1 MLIIDK
7 ALRERTGS
15 GRPGIVSA
23 KQTAKQMLRSIL
35 PRTVT
40 NWREKGYFGAYG
52 EPEMHLVEVLCRRD
66 QDAIDVGANYG
77 GYVHFMRGHARRVI
91 AFEPFPE
98 FVALLRR
105 KFSGDVVVEPIAL
118 SDRVGDSRL
127 CTPIVD
133 GVAVTGC
140 ATLSSDAASAYETH
154 RAMEV
159 RADRL
164 DNVYK
169 GVAGFIKI
177 DVEGHEQAV
186 LDGAV
191 ETIARCRPRILVE
204 IEEHLSPGGLAR
216 AQRFFSGLGYRGYY
230 AHGDRLENIET
241 FSPAEMQNPLNRV
254 ALTSTLRERLQSTR
268 YINNFIFLPPDEPQ
282 ATLDRM
288 AQRLARL

>member
-7 ALRERTGS
+7 ALRERAGS
-15 GRPGIVSA
+15 GRPAMVGA

-40 NWREKGYFGAYG
+40 NWWEKGYFGTYG

-91 AFEPFPE
+91 AYEPIPE
-98 FVALLRR
+98 FVELLRR
-105 KFSGDVVVEPIAL
+105 KFARDVVVEPIAL

-140 ATLSSDAASAYETH
+140 ATLSSDAASAYDTH
-154 RAMEV
+154 RDMEV

-169 GVAGFIKI
+169 GLVGFIKI

-216 AQRFFSGLGYRGYY
+216 AKGFFSGFGYRGYY
-230 AHGDRLENIET
+230 AHGDQLENIEK
-241 FSPAEMQNPLNRV
+241 FSPTEMQNPLNRV
-254 ALTSTLRERLQSTR
+254 ALTATLRERLHSTG
-268 YINNFIFLPPDEPQ
+268 YVNNFIFLPCDEPQ
-282 ATLDRM
+282 ATVDRM
-288 AQRLARL
+288 GKRLARM